1 MKSFNKKGFT
11 LVELLAV
18 IIILAIIILFA
29 MPAVINVMEQSQKS
43 SFKNEVNEVAR
54 LVETGFT
61 KRQLKNDPSIKTL
74 GPSGNQFRYMC
85 KTLAELTKEGD
96 TTKPFDAENTNYK
109 GKYEV
114 FVPVNGGSATYRIY
128 FTNGQFT
135 AYGLLYSYT
144 SSDAWDPV
152 YIDISKDSRFN
163 DCSGASP
170 SAIPTANDTVPT
182 S

>member
-29 MPAVINVMEQSQKS
+29 MPAVINVMEQSQAA

-54 LVETGFT
+54 LVETGYT
-61 KRQLKNDPSIKTL
+61 KRLLKSVPSIKIL
-74 GPSGNQFRYMC
+74 GEGANQFRYMC
-85 KTLAELTKEGD
+85 KTLKELTEEGD
-96 TTKPFDAENTNYK
+96 TTKPFNAENTNYK

-114 FVPVNGGSATYRIY
+114 FVPMNGGSATYRIY

-135 AYGLLYSYT
+135 VNGLLYSFT
-144 SSDAWDPV
+144 SSDAYKPE
-152 YIDISKDSRFN
+152 YIDISSDTKFN
-163 DCSGASP
+163 DCTGSSP
-170 SAIPTANDTVPT
+170 TEIPK
-182 S
+182 